1 MKNLKSFLLI
11 VVMIF
16 FVGCKQTKYVVRI
29 QPSFFYELTKFGVE
43 KTIFQNEKILIELSP
58 EISLQKDELR
68 IGFLSSFIYQSDL
81 LNEFSN
87 QKNMRIF

>member
-1 MKNLKSFLLI
+1 MKNLKSFLFI
-11 VVMIF
+11 VLMIF

-58 EISLQKDELR
+58 EISLQKEKLEKTKIQR
-68 IGFLSSFIYQSDL
+68 KAMQQYL
-81 LNEFSN
+81 LTGIV
-87 QKNMRIF
+87 RVG